1 MLQNYSISLAD
12 YISQFQNKTVM
23 RILKMKMMCILLSL
37 CCLISDIHASYNGA
51 DFFVIDKAT
60 GAIGYKEVRSRYR
73 GGSSV
78 GHYFFPGRYA
88 PTVAYNNPN
97 DQAPGRSRSF
107 VRHVRGGGG
116 GIGAIRG
123 GNGILEPCGMRGGG
137 IAARHGCSTS

>member
-1 MLQNYSISLAD
+1 
-12 YISQFQNKTVM
+12 M

-60 GAIGYKEVRSRYR
+60 GAIGYKAV
-73 GGSSV
+73 
-78 GHYFFPGRYA
+78 YA
-88 PTVAYNNPN
+88 PPVAYNNPN

-123 GNGILEPCGMRGGG
+123 GNGIIEPCGMRGGG